1 MLKVQSTS
9 TYPPERGCYLR
20 GNDNSPVAVV
30 VLLNAPYG
38 TMPPEV
44 QSIPNEIENL
54 VKVAIETGAAL
65 SGTLQTENIGIEK
78 IVCNIVANPNIRY
91 LIVCGEDVEG
101 HNTGTAIKALV
112 DNGIDERRT
121 IIGSQAKTPYLFN
134 IPLEAISRFRDQL
147 TLIDLIGE
155 TDPEIITKAVWSCY
169 QENPTPFKEYSLYD
183 PGAYSDSAI
192 SCSLTWRVEHP
203 EEVEDWEIDEVIK
216 GIKEPEVPPVK
227 LKKAGDEPMKEGRG
241 VLTITKR
248 LLKITEELSQI
259 ARLCIEEIEG
269 FEAPSVEEF
278 KKGEAVIPEKVRPA
292 IKPIAV
298 AKEVPG
304 TEEELYFANQ
314 LRGFNGVLAAL
325 QAIDEDMCHNGC
337 SLPAAVLKAQK
348 RLNRLK
354 EDLSNSSLSG
364 ETKQRLEGGAN
375 EFIERLEALPQD
387 TSQPCQKTVGN
398 CTIGAGCFASGALK
412 LLDLITEPAQ
422 P

>member
-20 GNDNSPVAVV
+20 GNDYSPVAVV

-38 TMPPEV
+38 TLPPEV
-44 QSIPNEIENL
+44 QTIPKEIENL
-54 VKVAIETGAAL
+54 VKVSIETGAAL

-78 IVCNIVANPNIRY
+78 IVCNIVANPNIRH
-91 LIVCGEDVEG
+91 LIVCGKDVDG
-101 HNTGTAIKALV
+101 HNTGTAIKALME
-112 DNGIDERRT
+112 NGIDERRT

-134 IPLEAISRFRDQL
+134 IPIEAISRFRDQL

-155 TDPEIITKAVWSCY
+155 TDSGVITKAVWSCY
-169 QENPTPFKEYSLYD
+169 QENPIPFKEYSLYD

-192 SCSLTWRVEHP
+192 SYSLTWRVEHP

-216 GIKEPEVPPVK
+216 GIKEPEVPAVK

-259 ARLCIEEIEG
+259 ARLCIEEMEG
-269 FEAPSVEEF
+269 LEAPSVQEF
-278 KKGEAVIPEKVRPA
+278 KKEEAVIPEKVSPDV
-292 IKPIAV
+292 KPIAV
-298 AKEVPG
+298 AKEVPE

-325 QAIDEDMCHNGC
+325 QALDEDMCRDGC
-337 SLPAAVLKAQK
+337 SLPAAVIKAEK
-348 RLNRLK
+348 RVKWLR
-354 EDLSNSSLSG
+354 EGIGNSSLSE
-364 ETKQRLEGGAN
+364 ETKQRLEGKAN
-375 EFIERLEALPQD
+375 EFLERLESLPQD

-398 CTIGAGCFASGALK
+398 CQIGSGCFASGALK
-412 LLDLITEPAQ
+412 LMDLITEPAQ